1 MNTAKIRYTRR
12 RVAAKRQRID
22 ALSAI
27 IRRGR
32 K

>member
-1 MNTAKIRYTRR
+1 MKITRHVRR

-22 ALSAI
+22 ALAAI

-32 K
+32 R

>member
-1 MNTAKIRYTRR
+1 MKITRHLRR
-12 RVAAKRQRID
+12 RVAAKRVRID